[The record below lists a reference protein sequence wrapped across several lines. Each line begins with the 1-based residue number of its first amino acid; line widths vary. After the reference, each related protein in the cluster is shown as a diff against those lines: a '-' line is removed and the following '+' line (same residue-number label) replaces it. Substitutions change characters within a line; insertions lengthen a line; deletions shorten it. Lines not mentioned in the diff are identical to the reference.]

1 MWGGV
6 FPRTYSYSGSV
17 YVRKE
22 VFLKETIEEMVHDWN
37 RTSDNS
43 ADDRRNVWV
52 LGEGEGR
59 RRTRSRDDVNRMRCV
74 HVGPC
79 EFEMVRARRGQDVCK
94 SRVVVNTANGTTAIG
109 VIETC
114 GRRRKSTRFPK
125 GQVLYEGTSEMATVL
140 AGLARSCTGRF
151 VDGLVSVRA
160 VMSVAKAIVFQ
171 FTINCHV
178 SSILATR
185 IPSIPR
191 IYNRRF
197 YLKAFTYQWPF

>member
-22 VFLKETIEEMVHDWN
+22 VFLKETIEEMVHDRN

-74 HVGPC
+74 HVRPC

-94 SRVVVNTANGTTAIG
+94 SRVVVNTANGTGDRDLWPPPQINAVSKGSSVVRRHIG
-109 VIETC
+109 NGDRP
-114 GRRRKSTRFPK
+114 GRI
-125 GQVLYEGTSEMATVL
+125 GQVMHREICRWACVCKG
-140 AGLARSCTGRF
+140 
-151 VDGLVSVRA
+151 
-160 VMSVAKAIVFQ
+160 
-171 FTINCHV
+171 CHV
-178 SSILATR
+178 RSQSN
-185 IPSIPR
+185 SFS
-191 IYNRRF
+191 IYNQLSRIKYF
-197 YLKAFTYQWPF
+197 GHENSLNPSYL